1 MTSRSLRF
9 LAVLPLVVSVLYAGD
24 GKTCSASARECE
36 QEIRRMLA
44 GRRYLGV
51 DLVLA
56 GPGLI
61 IIKSIKSDGPAARA
75 DIKEGDRLIAIN
87 GKDLRDSGT
96 VRQVKEALAAVKE
109 TGQLLLIVQRRGSYK
124 RVTVKMEPFSTDQI
138 NKVIAAHLAQSHPA
152 TAGGSDH

>member
-9 LAVLPLVVSVLYAGD
+9 LAVLPFVVSTLFAGD
-24 GKTCSASARECE
+24 GRTCSASARECE

-51 DLVLA
+51 DLVQA

-61 IIKSIKSDGPAARA
+61 IIKAIKADGPAARA
-75 DIKEGDRLIAIN
+75 DVKEGDRLIAVN
-87 GKDLRDSGT
+87 GKDMREGGT
-96 VRQVKEALAAVKE
+96 VRQVKEVLAAVKE
-109 TGQLLLIVQRRGSYK
+109 TGQVLLIVQRRGSYK
-124 RVTVKMEPFSTDQI
+124 RVTVRMEPYSKVQI
-138 NKVIAAHLAQSHPA
+138 DKVIAAHLAQSHPA